1 MQAGSRGCNDRCPS
15 VEDEEKDGR
24 VIQETGSRGA
34 VEQLGAAP
42 RDERHDGHEPQEET
56 SPGGG
61 VSDADGRDRA
71 GDEQQWCRR
80 YACMV
85 CPMDVRVDSIGDH
98 EKKTSR
104 DRERAQAERDGE
116 AQARRARDLRR

>member
-1 MQAGSRGCNDRCPS
+1 LQAGSRVCNDRCPS

-24 VIQETGSRGA
+24 VIQEAGSRGA
-34 VEQLGAAP
+34 VEQLGEAP

-71 GDEQQWCRR
+71 GDEQQWSRR
-80 YACMV
+80 YTCVV
-85 CPMDVRVDSIGDH
+85 CPMHVRVDAIGDD
-98 EKKTSR
+98 EQQTSR
-104 DRERAQAERDGE
+104 DRERAQAG
-116 AQARRARDLRR
+116 AARP